1 LPIGPN
7 KLLFSNTSGWLARAI
22 ERWESSIIFNL
33 ATGAPASIT
42 AGNMLYANG
51 VADLVQPLSIR
62 TGTVKW
68 GDPSTN
74 QLVGNYFGS
83 GTFSKQ
89 TDPQCLAVAATLRT
103 FCTLQAVADASGKI
117 VLQNPQPGARGN
129 IGRQTVETPG
139 AWDFDA
145 NIRKSFKLTESKTLT
160 IRMDATNILNHPVPS
175 NPTLNINATNVL
187 GYIADKT
194 SAHREFQAQIRL
206 AF

>member
-1 LPIGPN
+1 
-7 KLLFSNTSGWLARAI
+7 
-22 ERWESSIIFNL
+22 L

-51 VADLVQPLSIR
+51 VADLLQPLSIR

-68 GDPSTN
+68 GDPGAN

-83 GTFSKQ
+83 GKWTKV
-89 TDPQCLAVAATLRT
+89 TDPQCLAVAAALQT
-103 FCTLQAVADASGKI
+103 FCTLQAVADASGNVVI
-117 VLQNPQPGARGN
+117 RNPQPGARGN
-129 IGRQTVETPG
+129 VGRQTIENPG

-145 NIRKSFKLTESKTLT
+145 NIRKSFKLTESKTLQL
-160 IRMDATNILNHPVPS
+160 RMDATNILNHPAPS
-175 NPTLNINATNVL
+175 NPTLNINATNVF

-194 SAHREFQAQIRL
+194 TAHREFQAQIRL